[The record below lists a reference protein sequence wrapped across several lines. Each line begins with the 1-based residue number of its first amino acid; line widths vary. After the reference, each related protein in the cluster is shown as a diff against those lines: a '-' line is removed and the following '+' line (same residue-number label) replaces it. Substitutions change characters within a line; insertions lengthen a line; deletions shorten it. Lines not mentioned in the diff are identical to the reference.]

1 MYNQTNTNIPSL
13 KKAAFILLCLFGAN
27 VFFSQSISGKTAN
40 FVLESDAAKSTCTI
54 AFTSLQEIQNM
65 LVLVTDNK
73 GNTVFL
79 ENKYRFTGT
88 YRRIV
93 DLKDFAKGE
102 FEVKIINDEE
112 QIKRIVTMK

>member
-1 MYNQTNTNIPSL
+1 MYKQNDSILRTI
-13 KKAAFILLCLFGAN
+13 KKVAFIFLCLSGGQEL
-27 VFFSQSISGKTAN
+27 FSQTACAKTGN
-40 FVLESDAAKSTCTI
+40 FLLSSDPGKSTCTI
-54 AFTSLQEIQNM
+54 TFNSLKEIQNM

-79 ENKYRFTGT
+79 ENKYRFTGE
-88 YRRIV
+88 YKRVV

-112 QIKRIVTMK
+112 QIKRTVTMR